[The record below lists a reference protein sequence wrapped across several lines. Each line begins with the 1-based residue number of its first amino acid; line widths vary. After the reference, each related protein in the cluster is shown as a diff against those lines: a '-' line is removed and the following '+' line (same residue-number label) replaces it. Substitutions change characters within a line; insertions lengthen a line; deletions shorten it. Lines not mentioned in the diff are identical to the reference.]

1 MVLIKKHTNEIDG
14 QNQNKMLSW
23 IYCFVVM
30 LISLKRLW
38 ILLPAD
44 YLYFSW
50 FLNILTQTVMEY
62 HCSFT
67 YEVNLRKVYPM
78 ELAVY

>member
-1 MVLIKKHTNEIDG
+1 
-14 QNQNKMLSW
+14 
-23 IYCFVVM
+23 M